1 MDGDP
6 IPRCTIAARDHFA
19 VCSCERAA
27 NTWEFRVPS
36 SSRLAWF
43 HILRSGAA
51 QTHEDNAEN
60 GRRGE
65 TAHGE
70 VIAIRVC
77 SGNRLHPR

>member
-1 MDGDP
+1 MDGDS
-6 IPRCTIAARDHFA
+6 IPRCTIAARSLRR
-19 VCSCERAA
+19 VLLRGAA